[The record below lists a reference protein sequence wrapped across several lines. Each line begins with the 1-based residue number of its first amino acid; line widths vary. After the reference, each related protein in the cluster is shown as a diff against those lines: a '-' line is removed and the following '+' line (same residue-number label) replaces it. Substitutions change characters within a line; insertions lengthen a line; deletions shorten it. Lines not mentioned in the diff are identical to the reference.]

1 MTSCTSRAT
10 LASQL
15 TRASLRPALLAASRP
30 HCLACQVQRSSAS
43 HKNPNIKTSAQL
55 GFFEVHFEM
64 RVTPCLRNPFPP
76 PFPLSPFPTC
86 ALAGAPPRASAAPS
100 EAAATAS
107 PPPRAKEA
115 ARPSPQSRPQ
125 TTRSEATSWSETNR
139 RTSAEAAASAV
150 LSKRN
155 MTSSRMCQ
163 LEKWC
168 LKVLFCLQSWSLQIG
183 CLAARRFHTHPCP
196 STAVLW
202 PLCSDVSV
210 QFVGRGTHEL
220 HGIHGLPGCSG
231 NLSSRR
237 KRSTAGRACASV
249 LKGVQ

>member
-1 MTSCTSRAT
+1 MSAQPLPPPPLPPLPLPDVRACG
-10 LASQL
+10 
-15 TRASLRPALLAASRP
+15 RAASRERGP
-30 HCLACQVQRSSAS
+30 ERGRGHR
-43 HKNPNIKTSAQL
+43 
-55 GFFEVHFEM
+55 F
-64 RVTPCLRNPFPP
+64 
-76 PFPLSPFPTC
+76 
-86 ALAGAPPRASAAPS
+86 
-100 EAAATAS
+100 AAAQGERGGQAFAAVQAS
-107 PPPRAKEA
+107 NDPKRSNELERDEPPNFGGSRCL
-115 ARPSPQSRPQ
+115 SRP
-125 TTRSEATSWSETNR
+125 
-139 RTSAEAAASAV
+139 
-150 LSKRN
+150 LH

-220 HGIHGLPGCSG
+220 HGIHGLPSCSG